1 MKKVFFRMLPV
12 VATGLVL
19 TACNNAEEVKKQ
31 VDEQNAKI
39 QSLVDEKLAG
49 LQTEADAACTAL
61 VDSLANAQYE
71 AWVAEEGAKKGGK
84 KPVVKPKPTTTKT
97 ETTKKEEPKGG
108 LQGKSDQSQQQTG
121 GIKSKSDENQQAQPG
136 GGGLR
141 QKRDGAPK

>member
-49 LQTEADAACTAL
+49 LQTEADATCTAL

-71 AWVAEEGAKKGGK
+71 AWVAAEGAKKGVK
-84 KPVVKPKPTTTKT
+84 KPVAKPKPTTTKT
-97 ETTKKEEPKGG
+97 ETKPTVGDGKPKMGNQTENTVGDGKPKMGGDGSSNTVGSGKPKMGTGDKK
-108 LQGKSDQSQQQTG
+108 
-121 GIKSKSDENQQAQPG
+121 
-136 GGGLR
+136 
-141 QKRDGAPK
+141 

>member
-49 LQTEADAACTAL
+49 LQTEADATCTAL

-71 AWVAEEGAKKGGK
+71 AWVAAEGAKKGVK
-84 KPVVKPKPTTTKT
+84 KPVAKPKPTTTKT
-97 ETTKKEEPKGG
+97 ETKQETGIGKGKLGTEQNTQTIGEGKLGTEKTTSEQKIGKGKLGTTPK
-108 LQGKSDQSQQQTG
+108 
-121 GIKSKSDENQQAQPG
+121 
-136 GGGLR
+136 
-141 QKRDGAPK
+141 